1 MRKNY
6 LKTPLALAFLVLS
19 FGLGTGADLSHA
31 AEMFTTTGSAG
42 EKVYT
47 DKPARD
53 ATRVTVQY
61 QSVQNSEAA
70 QAGTEAGG
78 DMSLSEMTPCERAQY
93 IVAQYNEAEVLAEK
107 DADGNTRILD
117 ETEAS
122 AAIERARADE
132 ERLCGEQDDA

>member
-6 LKTPLALAFLVLS
+6 LKTHLALAFLILS

-47 DKPARD
+47 DKPARN
-53 ATRVTVQY
+53 ATKVTVQY

-70 QAGTEAGG
+70 QAEPEA
-78 DMSLSEMTPCERAQY
+78 DRSISEMTPCERAQY

-122 AAIERARADE
+122 AAIESARADE
-132 ERLCGEQDDA
+132 ARLCGEQDDA